1 MFFKKRKKVY
11 AFWIAEAP
19 RIRKRKVLCL
29 YIPLSMSCLLSIVL
43 ITTFLFYFIYKIP
56 SIDDFQRY
64 KLPLAS
70 KVYSDDRELIGE
82 FFLEKRIFV
91 PLSKFPK
98 HLKEA
103 VISVEDSRFYSHGGI
118 DLFGILRAFYSNIK
132 AGEVI
137 EGGSTITQQL
147 VRSLFFNR
155 EKKLSRKIKE
165 ILLAIKLERKISK
178 DEILELYLN
187 QIYFGHGAY
196 GIEAASQT
204 YFGKSVDEIDLQE
217 SALLA
222 GLPQA
227 PSAYSPFINPK
238 KAFKRRNHVLKRM
251 MMEKKISSSEF
262 KIIEKYPLGLNV
274 RNEKKIGNYFIEYV
288 RQQLEEKYKN
298 SLLYKGG
305 LHIYTTL
312 NKEMQENAEDA
323 LREGLLKLD
332 KRQRML
338 NIVNGD
344 SSVPEV
350 EGSLL
355 AYNPKTGYIKALV
368 GGFDFNRSKF
378 NRAIQA
384 KRQPGS
390 AFKPILYLAAL
401 DNGFT
406 PADIIIDSPIVHVNL
421 DTHRNWKPNNYNR
434 MFSGKTTLRNALAFS
449 RNVISVK
456 LLERIGIDRVI
467 EYAKILG
474 IKSPLTRNLSLA
486 LGTSEVSLLELT
498 SSFGVFASGGFKAEP
513 IPIKYILD
521 RDGKI
526 LDVFEI
532 KKKRVISEETAYL
545 MTSMLEE
552 VVKNGTG
559 RNARSIK
566 RPIAGKTGTTNNFMD
581 SWFIGFTPNLVAGV
595 WVGFDEPRSLGPHET
610 GSKTALPIFVKFM
623 KKSLKDVPIQNFS
636 PPNDVTFV
644 KIDKET
650 GLLATKDC
658 PNENVIFEVFKKGT
672 APTKYC
678 DIHSKI
684 KGNFLHTDFIRITG
698 RSLSNNIH

>member
-11 AFWIAEAP
+11 AFWISETP

-29 YIPLSMSCLLSIVL
+29 YIPLSISGILSIFL
-43 ITTFLFYFIYKIP
+43 ITAFLFYFIFKIP
-56 SIDDFQRY
+56 SIEDFQSY

-70 KVYSDDRELIGE
+70 KVYSDDGELIGE

-91 PLSKFPK
+91 PLSKVPRHF
-98 HLKEA
+98 KEA
-103 VISVEDSRFYSHGGI
+103 IISVEDTRFYSHRGI
-118 DLFGILRAFYSNIK
+118 DLLGILRAFYSNIK
-132 AGEVI
+132 AGEVV

-178 DEILELYLN
+178 DKILELYLN

-196 GIEAASQT
+196 GIEAASQA

-251 MMEKKISSSEF
+251 MMEKKISSSDF
-262 KIIEKYPLGLNV
+262 KITEKSPLGLNV
-274 RNEKKIGNYFIEYV
+274 RNERKVGNYFIEYV

-344 SSVPEV
+344 NSVPEA

-355 AYNPKTGYIKALV
+355 ACEPKTGYIKALV

-421 DTHRNWKPNNYNR
+421 DTQRNWKPNNYNR

-456 LLERIGIDRVI
+456 LLERVGIDRVI

-566 RPIAGKTGTTNNFMD
+566 RPIAGKTGTTDNFMD

-595 WVGFDEPRSLGPHET
+595 WVGFDEPRSLGPQET

-650 GLLATKDC
+650 GQLATKDC
-658 PNENVIFEVFKKGT
+658 PTKNVIFEVFKKGT
-672 APTKYC
+672 EPTRYC
-678 DIHSKI
+678 DIHSKS
-684 KGNFLHTDFIRITG
+684 KGNFLQTDFIRITDQ
-698 RSLSNNIH
+698 SLSDSIH